1 MVHTLPDYTT
11 KYRLTRFFANIDD
24 AELAVRLGSPVTM
37 DRRGSVVW
45 YDDFKTA
52 FNKWGVNYSVGTGWT
67 GLSHN
72 TANHGESSL
81 MVRTPDNVGA
91 IVSLSK
97 SLNSI
102 KGERIGL
109 EVSWCSEDDFPRIG
123 LLYYQYDGANYT
135 QGILWFYT
143 ETDKMYVQDETA
155 ALVEIASNVG
165 WAEDLHAWY
174 TMKVVMD
181 LAKGKYVR
189 AIFNNDEYDIST
201 IGIRKVAD
209 ATPDKLLLQMLVYH
223 TDAREYDVYLDDFIL
238 TTDEP

>member
-45 YDDFKTA
+45 YDPFETV
-52 FNKWGVNYSVGTGWT
+52 FNKWAVNYSVGTGWT

-72 TANHGESSL
+72 TANHGDSSL
-81 MVRTPDNVGA
+81 LVRTPDDSNA
-91 IVSLSK
+91 ITMLSK
-97 SLNSI
+97 YMNSI

-109 EVSWCSEDDFPRIG
+109 EISWSSEDDYPRIG
-123 LLYYQYDGANYT
+123 LGYYQYDGRNYT

-143 ETDKMYVQDETA
+143 QTDKMYIQDDTPT
-155 ALVEIASNVG
+155 LVEIASNVG
-165 WAEDLHAWY
+165 WAEELHAWY
-174 TMKVVMD
+174 TMKFVVD
-181 LAKGKYVR
+181 ITKGKYVR
-189 AIFNNDEYDIST
+189 AIFNNDEYDIS
-201 IGIRKVAD
+201 
-209 ATPDKLLLQMLVYH
+209 ATNLTKTASANPDTLLLQLIVWH
-223 TDAREYDVYLDDFIL
+223 TDNWAHDVYLDDFIL